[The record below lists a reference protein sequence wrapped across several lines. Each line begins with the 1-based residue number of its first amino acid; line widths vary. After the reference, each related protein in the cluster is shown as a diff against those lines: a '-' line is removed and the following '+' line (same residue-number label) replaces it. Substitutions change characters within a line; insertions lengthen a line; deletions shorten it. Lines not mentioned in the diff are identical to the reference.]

1 MQRMNKPT
9 KGQVIAARAASGLSG
24 QKASELIGQES
35 RAWRKY
41 EAGDSEMHP
50 ASWELFLLKTHQ
62 HPTLKLVAQQQ

>member
-1 MQRMNKPT
+1 MNKPT

-24 QKASELIGQES
+24 QKASELIGQEG

-50 ASWELFLLKTHQ
+50 ASWELFLLKTGQ
-62 HPTLKLVAQQQ
+62 HPEKVLVNREQV